1 MSTETSFSRALRGYD
16 TEEVDQLVQK
26 LRRELLSAKTQQDEL
41 RAELERVTEE
51 LHELQQD
58 SMTAT
63 SPTTDG
69 LTAQA
74 RKLIT
79 KAEKLAAEIISRAE
93 ADALLIR
100 SAAEKTSSQFISAAR
115 EGFEQAVTD
124 SRHQQSD
131 IVSAAQEQARE
142 IIVQAQAAAKSIV
155 AEAQDEATR
164 LRGETTTVIT
174 NQKAK
179 AEHEIGLLT
188 AEAQRTAAE
197 MRLVIANSS
206 DATKLNEQLME
217 LLKLDVEGAVVR
229 ATMEKELQERH
240 NEAVMNTEKYVGAA
254 EAQLATAKTKYRS
267 LEQEMDELTSRVRTD
282 AQRVLDEAQTE
293 AMKTIE
299 HAQAHAQKQIAD
311 AHKYV
316 AAVLNSVYS
325 HISTLEHDQK
335 SIANYFDALRLELD
349 KALSSAGNSQKITS

>member
-41 RAELERVTEE
+41 RAELERVTQE
-51 LHELQQD
+51 LLELQQD
-58 SMTAT
+58 STNVT
-63 SPTTDG
+63 SPTVDG

-79 KAEKLAAEIISRAE
+79 KSEKLAAEIISRAE

-142 IIVQAQAAAKSIV
+142 LIEQAQAKAKSIV

-174 NQKAK
+174 NHKAK
-179 AEHEIGLLT
+179 AEHEIGLFT
-188 AEAQRTAAE
+188 AEAKRTAAE

-229 ATMEKELQERH
+229 AQMEKELQERH
-240 NEAVMNTEKYVGAA
+240 NEAVLNTEKYVGAA
-254 EAQLATAKTKYRS
+254 EAQLATAKTKYRG
-267 LEQEMDELTSRVRTD
+267 LEQEMDELTSRVRID
-282 AQRVLDEAQTE
+282 AQRVLDEAQSE

-335 SIANYFDALRLELD
+335 SIASYFDALRLELD
-349 KALSSAGNSQKITS
+349 KALSSAGNTQKITS

>member
-1 MSTETSFSRALRGYD
+1 VSTETSFSRALRGYD

-41 RAELERVTEE
+41 RAELDRVTHD
-51 LHELQQD
+51 LQELQQET
-58 SMTAT
+58 SNAT
-63 SPTTDG
+63 SPTVDG

-79 KAEKLAAEIISRAE
+79 KSEKIAAEIITRAE

-115 EGFEQAVTD
+115 EGFEQAVVD

-131 IVSAAQEQARE
+131 IIAAANQEASV
-142 IIVQAQAAAKSIV
+142 IIQQAQASAQTIV
-155 AEAQDEATR
+155 TEAQDEANR
-164 LRGETTTVIT
+164 LRGETTTVFS

-179 AEHEIGLLT
+179 AEHDIGLLT

-206 DATKLNEQLME
+206 DMTKLNKQLME

-229 ATMEKELQERH
+229 AQMEKELQQRH
-240 NEAVMNTEKYVGAA
+240 NEAVLNTEKYVGAA
-254 EAQLATAKTKYRS
+254 EAQLASAKTKYRGI
-267 LEQEMDELTSRVRTD
+267 EKDMDELTTRVRD
-282 AQRVLDEAQTE
+282 EAQRVLDEAQSE

-335 SIANYFDALRLELD
+335 SIAAYFDALRLELD
-349 KALSSAGNSQKITS
+349 KALSSAGNTQKITS

>member
-1 MSTETSFSRALRGYD
+1 VSTETSFSRALRGYD

-41 RAELERVTEE
+41 RAELDRVTHE

-58 SMTAT
+58 NTNAT
-63 SPTTDG
+63 SPTVDG

-79 KAEKLAAEIISRAE
+79 KSEKIAAEIISRAE
-93 ADALLIR
+93 ADSLLIR

-115 EGFEQAVTD
+115 EGFEQAVVD

-131 IVSAAQEQARE
+131 IIASARE
-142 IIVQAQAAAKSIV
+142 EASLIIQHAQASAQAIV
-155 AEAQDEATR
+155 TEAQDEANR

-188 AEAQRTAAE
+188 AEAKRTAAE
-197 MRLVIANSS
+197 MRLVIANSN
-206 DATKLNEQLME
+206 DMTKLNQQLME

-229 ATMEKELQERH
+229 AQMEKELQQRH
-240 NEAVMNTEKYVGAA
+240 NEAVLNTEKYVGAA
-254 EAQLATAKTKYRS
+254 EAQLATAKTKFRS
-267 LEQEMDELTSRVRTD
+267 IEQEMDELTSRVRTD
-282 AQRVLDEAQTE
+282 AQRVLDEAQAE

-335 SIANYFDALRLELD
+335 SIASYFDALRLELD
-349 KALSSAGNSQKITS
+349 KALSSAGNTQKIT

>member
-1 MSTETSFSRALRGYD
+1 MSAETSFSRALRGYD

-41 RAELERVTEE
+41 RAELDRVTQERDD
-51 LHELQQD
+51 LQQLTTNA
-58 SMTAT
+58 S
-63 SPTTDG
+63 SPTVDG
-69 LTAQA
+69 LSSQA
-74 RKLIT
+74 KKLIS
-79 KAEKLAAEIISRAE
+79 KAEKMATDIISQAE

-131 IVSAAQEQARE
+131 ILSAAQEQARDL
-142 IIVQAQAAAKSIV
+142 IAQAQLTAKSLV
-155 AEAQDEATR
+155 AEAQDEANR

-179 AEHEIGLLT
+179 AEHDIGLLT
-188 AEAQRTAAE
+188 AEAKRTAAE

-206 DATKLNEQLME
+206 DATKLNEKLME
-217 LLKLDVEGAVVR
+217 LLKLNVEGAVVR
-229 ATMEKELQERH
+229 AQMEKELQERH
-240 NEAVMNTEKYVGAA
+240 NEAVLNTEKYVGAA
-254 EAQLATAKTKYRS
+254 EAQLATAKTKYRG
-267 LEQEMDELTSRVRTD
+267 LEQEMDELKSLARAD
-282 AQRVLDEAQTE
+282 AQRVLDEAQAE

-299 HAQAHAQKQIAD
+299 HAQAHAQKQISD

-325 HISTLEHDQK
+325 QISTLEHDQK
-335 SIANYFDALRLELD
+335 SIANYFEALRLELD
-349 KALSSAGNSQKITS
+349 KALSSAGKTQKITS